1 MTDIVESLSVAPMEL
16 TGKLWKVKVIQEG
29 QGSSANYKGEIL
41 EHEAHKFEENTR
53 IYMNHPT
60 LTERDERPVRD
71 AREII
76 GVMKSAGVYDK
87 SDRAIYQ
94 HAKIYPEWQ
103 SWVKERAED
112 GVIGLSVRAQGDVE
126 ESTGDLKRFNK
137 ILSVDLVTEAG
148 AGGGFHS
155 ILESAKGTAPNG
167 EPREEEQMEFP
178 KELAEA
184 LDTQAKSVSEMIEL
198 MKPIVTDIAESKA
211 EAKRAADA
219 LEESKKP
226 TFVEI
231 DKALTEAK
239 LPAASRASVIELVE
253 SGKDLKESV
262 AAEAKKVKEILEASE
277 DSGAGGNIEESNGGS
292 KPLSAI
298 DAAKSIWP

>member
-1 MTDIVESLSVAPMEL
+1 MKDIVESLSVAPMEL

-41 EHEAHKFEENTR
+41 EREAHKFQENTR

-60 LTERDERPVRD
+60 LSERDERPVRD

-76 GVMKSAGVYDK
+76 GVMKSEGVYDK

-126 ESTGDLKRFNK
+126 ESTGDLKSFEK

-155 ILESAKGTAPNG
+155 ILESANGKAPVG

-178 KELAEA
+178 KELADA
-184 LDTQAKSVSEMIEL
+184 LDAQAKDVKTLIESV
-198 MKPIVTDIAESKA
+198 KPLVAALEESKA
-211 EAKRAADA
+211 TAEKERKA

-226 TFVEI
+226 SYVEI

-239 LPAASRASVIELVE
+239 LPAASRATVIALVE

-262 AAEAKKVKEILEASE
+262 DAEAEKVKQILESSE
-277 DSGAGGNIEESNGGS
+277 DGVGGNVNDEGNITES
-292 KPLSAI
+292 KSAA
-298 DAAKSIWP
+298 DFAKSIWG